1 MLDPLAEFFQMV
13 VRNNGCAI
21 SKGGLS
27 LWRKGEEG
35 KMKRDT
41 EKDVKEEIVFL

>member
-1 MLDPLAEFFQMV
+1 MV
-13 VRNNGCAI
+13 VRNSGCAI
-21 SKGGLS
+21 SKEGLS

-35 KMKRDT
+35 EMKRDT

>member
-1 MLDPLAEFFQMV
+1 MV
-13 VRNNGCAI
+13 VRNSGCAI

-35 KMKRDT
+35 KMKMKRDT